1 MTRGIKECFRNM
13 SYFMQII
20 LLLFSLIMLWFLN
33 KEVLFITFVG
43 GVLTYVSTFGNNITD
58 SFFPCWFLN
67 VHMFTP
73 LLASVKTNEQ
83 FHISIVKIIHISNS
97 VPLFLR
103 CFIRT
108 DLLIGYLACL
118 YGLILQVQFWGVLG
132 WKSISVK
139 LRNLEKKKRKKKHLL
154 YQNMEIHSQYN

>member
-97 VPLFLR
+97 VPLFLKM
-103 CFIRT
+103 
-108 DLLIGYLACL
+108 L
-118 YGLILQVQFWGVLG
+118 YKDRSVDWLPGLSVWADPAGAILGG
-132 WKSISVK
+132 PG
-139 LRNLEKKKRKKKHLL
+139 
-154 YQNMEIHSQYN
+154 MEEH

>member
-1 MTRGIKECFRNM
+1 MTRGIKECFRTM

-43 GVLTYVSTFGNNITD
+43 GVLTHVSTFGNNITD
-58 SFFPCWFLN
+58 NFFQCWFLN

-97 VPLFLR
+97 VPLFLKM
-103 CFIRT
+103 
-108 DLLIGYLACL
+108 L
-118 YGLILQVQFWGVLG
+118 YKDQSVDWLPGLSVWADPAGAILGG
-132 WKSISVK
+132 PG
-139 LRNLEKKKRKKKHLL
+139 
-154 YQNMEIHSQYN
+154 MEEH